1 MKSRF
6 YDLQHI
12 KAILI
17 ADYLHACGIEPAKR
31 YNGYALYHAPYREDP
46 NASLKVDFRQNL
58 WHDYGTNQGG
68 SIIDL
73 VMRMQG
79 CSAYEAMAHLAEEKA
94 TTLAPFPFHRE
105 ARIEQ
110 KRKEQRPSNTRRIL
124 SISEELPLHLQ
135 RLLRRGLLCR
145 SEVGIS
151 TLCRA
156 DFLGVYDGRRELV
169 VTSRKN
175 SRLFCEKVSTVFSAP
190 SKCLFPI
197 TVAGEANN
205 ASLCIFEGFMDFLSL
220 LTMKGKEFA
229 PCLVLNSVS
238 NLPRVIDYLHE
249 KGIDAVRAFLDND
262 QAGRK
267 ALQTLRSAGINI
279 EDMSRHYSRYKDLN
293 EYHVAQ
299 CSQQQKKLI
308 SNRKITNYQLGE
320 SSLEIERRRMVRP
333 VLVKHKVR

>member
-12 KAILI
+12 KAIPI

-46 NASLKVDFRQNL
+46 NTSLKVDFRQNL
-58 WHDYGTNQGG
+58 WHDYGTSQGG

-73 VMRMQG
+73 VMQMQG
-79 CSAYEAMAHLAEEKA
+79 CSAYEAMAYLAEGKA

-135 RLLRRGLLCR
+135 NYLREVRKIDLAVASPYLR
-145 SEVGIS
+145 HVRYEVGGREYSAIGFANCAGGYELRDDKAFKGTIAPKDIS
-151 TLCRA
+151 
-156 DFLGVYDGRRELV
+156 V
-169 VTSRKN
+169 
-175 SRLFCEKVSTVFSAP
+175 
-190 SKCLFPI
+190 I
-197 TVAGEANN
+197 AGEANN
-205 ASLCIFEGFMDFLSL
+205 APLCIFEGFMDFLSL
-220 LTMKGKEFA
+220 LTMKGKEIA

-238 NLPRVIDYLHE
+238 NLSRAIAYLHE
-249 KGIDAVRAFLDND
+249 NGIDSVRAFLDND
-262 QAGRK
+262 EAGR
-267 ALQTLRSAGINI
+267 QTLQSLQSAGINV

-293 EYHVAQ
+293 EYHIAQ
-299 CSQQQKKLI
+299 RTGQKQVI
-308 SNRKITNYQLGE
+308 PPRKRGL
-320 SSLEIERRRMVRP
+320 RR
-333 VLVKHKVR
+333 

>member
-1 MKSRF
+1 MKSRY

-12 KAILI
+12 KAIPI

-58 WHDYGTNQGG
+58 WHDYGTSQGG

-73 VMRMQG
+73 VMQMQG
-79 CSAYEAMAHLAEEKA
+79 CSAYEAIAYLAEGKA

-135 RLLRRGLLCR
+135 NYLREVRKIDLVTASPYLHHVR
-145 SEVGIS
+145 YEVGGREYSAIGFPNRAGGYELRDDKTFKGTIAPKDIS
-151 TLCRA
+151 
-156 DFLGVYDGRRELV
+156 V
-169 VTSRKN
+169 
-175 SRLFCEKVSTVFSAP
+175 
-190 SKCLFPI
+190 I
-197 TVAGEANN
+197 AGQANN
-205 ASLCIFEGFMDFLSL
+205 APLCIFEGFMDFLSY
-220 LTMKGKEFA
+220 LTMKGKETA

-238 NLPRVIDYLHE
+238 NIHRAVAYLREHR
-249 KGIDAVRAFLDND
+249 IVHVRAFLDND
-262 QAGRK
+262 EAGRQ
-267 ALQTLRSAGINI
+267 ALQSIQSSGIKV
-279 EDMSRHYSRYKDLN
+279 EDMSRHYARYKDLN

-308 SNRKITNYQLGE
+308 GNPKITNYQLGE
-320 SSLEIERRRMVRP
+320 SSLEIERRRTIRP
-333 VLVKHKVR
+333 VIVKHRIR

>member
-1 MKSRF
+1 MKSRY
-6 YDLQHI
+6 YDLQHS
-12 KAILI
+12 KAIPI
-17 ADYLHACGIEPAKR
+17 GDYLHACGIEPAKR

-58 WHDYGTNQGG
+58 WHDYGTSQDG

-73 VMRMQG
+73 VMRMRG
-79 CSAYEAMAHLAEEKA
+79 SSAYEAMAHLAEEKA

-175 SRLFCEKVSTVFSAP
+175 SRLILKNSRLFCEKVSTDFSAP

-238 NLPRVIDYLHE
+238 NLPRVIDYLYE

-262 QAGRK
+262 QAGRQ
-267 ALQTLRSAGINI
+267 ALQGTQSSGIKV
-279 EDMSRHYSRYKDLN
+279 EDMSRHYSQHKDLN
-293 EYHVAQ
+293 DYHIAQ
-299 CSQQQKKLI
+299 CKQEQKEQQ
-308 SNRKITNYQLGE
+308 RK
-320 SSLEIERRRMVRP
+320 P
-333 VLVKHKVR
+333 VIVKHKIR